1 MLKTSI
7 WQWILEMFFLVF
19 FNIFIY
25 LFHGQSKLM
34 DRYLLTINI
43 SFTILLNGFY
53 LLGDRTFQ
61 TNYHSKGFIQALW
74 LALLQ
79 S

>member
-1 MLKTSI
+1 MITTSL
-7 WQWILEMFFLVF
+7 WQWILEMIFLVF
-19 FNIFIY
+19 FNIFIF

-34 DRYLLTINI
+34 DRYLLVINFL
-43 SFTILLNGFY
+43 FTSLLNGFY

-61 TNYHSKGFIQALW
+61 KNYHSQGFFIALW
-74 LALLQ
+74 RAFLQ